1 MEERQ
6 ARADRWSQGAQ
17 ARMGTVEP
25 EWWLRMMCGQ
35 LAYEESAVHY
45 AGVRQVLR
53 RAERA
58 FRGRFRTRSRRWPV
72 D

>member
-6 ARADRWSQGAQ
+6 ARADRWSEGTH

-35 LAYEESAVHY
+35 LAYEDSAAQY
-45 AGVRQVLR
+45 AGVRRALR
-53 RAERA
+53 RAEKH
-58 FRGRFRTRSRRWPV
+58 FLSVVFGNSRSA
-72 D
+72 